1 MARGEI
7 RATATMSS
15 HTIRHGG
22 GAAPKRLDQA
32 ADGGLAC
39 PRDGKLCSPIG
50 LALAEPLEA
59 IEEHA

>member
-1 MARGEI
+1 
-7 RATATMSS
+7 MSS